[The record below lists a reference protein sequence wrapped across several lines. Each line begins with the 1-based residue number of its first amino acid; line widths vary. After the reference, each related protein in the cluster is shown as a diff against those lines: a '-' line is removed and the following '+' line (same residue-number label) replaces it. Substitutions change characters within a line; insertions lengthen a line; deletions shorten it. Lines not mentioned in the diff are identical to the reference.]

1 MKNKLVRFIVY
12 FVALTA
18 SLYLAYTL
26 LDMNKEN
33 AGENANE
40 NLLLAILVGAGT
52 SATLVFLPSLFRK
65 PKG

>member
-1 MKNKLVRFIVY
+1 MKNKIVRFIVY
-12 FVALTA
+12 FVVMTA

-26 LDMNKEN
+26 LDMNKDIASEN
-33 AGENANE
+33 AKE
-40 NLLLAILVGAGT
+40 NLLLAALVGAGA